1 MIEQH
6 FYDIMK
12 EIELNIILIN
22 YNNLKIEIH
31 ATL

>member
-6 FYDIMK
+6 FYDIIK
-12 EIELNIILIN
+12 EVELNIILIN

>member
-12 EIELNIILIN
+12 EVELNIILIN